1 MTWQPESR
9 RGGQIFGGIVF
20 VTIGAVLLL
29 GNLNFLSLRP
39 LLSQWWPLI
48 LMIIGIKHL
57 VLWRG
62 SVGLV
67 SGLFWIGSG
76 ALFLASRLGYLQ
88 VAITSIIWPLLVIWF
103 GILVALGPCGPCGP
117 NSIHD
122 GSKT

>member
-1 MTWQPESR
+1 MNSMTWEPESR
-9 RGGQIFGGIVF
+9 RGVQVFTGIVF

-29 GNLNFLSLRP
+29 GNFNFLQLRP

-48 LMIIGIKHL
+48 LVVVGIKHL

-62 SVGLV
+62 SVAWV

-76 ALFLASRLGYLQ
+76 GLFLASRLGYLQ
-88 VAITSIIWPLLVIWF
+88 VRTTSIIWPLMVIWF
-103 GILVALGPCGPCGP
+103 GILVAMGPCGPD
-117 NSIHD
+117 SIGD